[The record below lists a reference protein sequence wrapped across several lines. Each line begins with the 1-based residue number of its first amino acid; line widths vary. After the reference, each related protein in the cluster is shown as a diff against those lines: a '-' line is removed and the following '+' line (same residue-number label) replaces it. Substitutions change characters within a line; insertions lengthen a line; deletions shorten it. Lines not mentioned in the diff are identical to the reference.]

1 MKIGFLLAN
10 FGTSYAHL
18 RNMTIRLD
26 QLGYD
31 SAWVWDH
38 YVSWNDPH
46 EAVLEAFGVLPALAE
61 ATKRIRLGPL
71 VANVINRHPA
81 RLAKLAAT
89 LSDVTH
95 GRFELGIGAGGYEQE
110 QAPFGIAV
118 PPPAERVERVAEAL
132 QIVRALWS
140 GEPVTFEGQ
149 YYQLHGAFCSPAPSP
164 APRLIVGASGPRLA
178 RIAGR
183 YADGLNLQLRDAPRF
198 AELITALDT
207 GLADTRRTRAGFDL
221 SLHLSW
227 RDIWQTDIAARLET
241 WAAQGFTRLIA
252 HISDPFPIHE
262 IEDLA
267 RQLGL

>member
-10 FGTSYAHL
+10 FGTTYPHL
-18 RNMTIRLD
+18 RNTAIRLD

-38 YVSWNDPH
+38 YVSWNDPR

-61 ATKRIRLGPL
+61 VTQRIRLGPL

-89 LSDVTH
+89 LGEISH
-95 GRFELGIGAGGYEQE
+95 GRFELGIGAGGYERE
-110 QAPFGIAV
+110 QLPFGIAV
-118 PPPAERVERVAEAL
+118 PPPAERVGRVAEAL
-132 QIVRALWS
+132 QIVRALWT
-140 GEPVTFEGQ
+140 GEPLTFEGQ
-149 YYQLHGAFCSPAPSP
+149 YYQLREAFCSPAASP

-198 AELITALDT
+198 AELIAALEA
-207 GLADTRRTRAGFDL
+207 GLAASRRSRAAFDL

-227 RDIWQTDIAARLET
+227 RDIWQTDMVAQLEK
-241 WAAQGFTRLIA
+241 WAAQGFTRLIV
-252 HISDPFPIHE
+252 HISDPFPIYE
-262 IEDLA
+262 IEELA
-267 RQLGL
+267 RRLGL